1 MSFDAR
7 KAPLKAFNNYVL
19 VKLLEKEDL
28 KKVGSI
34 YIPTE
39 NSTIENQDTGEVI
52 GMGDIAFDHYPKYHD
67 LPKPDLIGKYVVFQ
81 YRANDSQY
89 YNRSTDDVPDEN
101 KGHYRLVADRDI
113 MCILD
118 DEKASK

>member
-1 MSFDAR
+1 MTNDPR
-7 KAPLKAFNNYVL
+7 KAKLKAFNNYVL
-19 VKLLEKEDL
+19 LKLVERDDL
-28 KKVGSI
+28 KKIGSI
-34 YIPTE
+34 YVPTG
-39 NSTIENQDTGEVI
+39 NATIENQDTGVVI

-67 LPKPDLIGKYVVFQ
+67 LPKPDLVGKMVVFQ

-89 YNRSTDDVPDEN
+89 YNRSTDDVPEEN

-118 DEKASK
+118 DEEASK